1 MTYEAPV
8 VDVPEAEAVAI
19 PSLQMKEDMMGLS
32 FTVSDGSPST
42 SSFSASDSVP
52 LAFLSTAD
60 TPSVDRPGHRSHAQ
74 GASVTFDAG
83 ALNTPHRAGEPEPG
97 SGRRMA
103 HGIQRLAKR
112 ISVGGGKLGLANL
125 SGQQRSSSTGSV
137 ASGSGSGGGSVSPSA
152 SMDARASVEE
162 PRHEEKP
169 KEQKRKK
176 RKALV

>member
-8 VDVPEAEAVAI
+8 VDVPEPEAVAVS
-19 PSLQMKEDMMGLS
+19 SLQMKEDMMGLS

-60 TPSVDRPGHRSHAQ
+60 IPSVDRPGHRSHAQ

-83 ALNTPHRAGEPEPG
+83 ALNTPHRAGSPEPG

-103 HGIQRLAKR
+103 HGIQRLARR

-125 SGQQRSSSTGSV
+125 SGQQRGSSTGSI
-137 ASGSGSGGGSVSPSA
+137 ASGSGGGSVSPSA

-162 PRHEEKP
+162 PRHVEKA

-176 RKALV
+176 RKSFV

>member
-8 VDVPEAEAVAI
+8 VDVPEPEAVAL
-19 PSLQMKEDMMGLS
+19 PSLQMNEDMMGLS

-42 SSFSASDSVP
+42 SSFSGPDSVP

-60 TPSVDRPGHRSHAQ
+60 TPSVDRPGHLSHAQ
-74 GASVTFDAG
+74 GASVTFDAD
-83 ALNTPHRAGEPEPG
+83 ALNTPHRAGSPEPG

-112 ISVGGGKLGLANL
+112 ISVGGGKLRLADL
-125 SGQQRSSSTGSV
+125 SGKQRGSSTGSI
-137 ASGSGSGGGSVSPSA
+137 ASGSGSGSVSPPA

-162 PRHEEKP
+162 PRHVERA
-169 KEQKRKK
+169 KEQKKKK
-176 RKALV
+176 RKSFV